1 MNFRASSSRA
11 AAKKPI
17 TGLNSS
23 ALNTPSACP
32 QSTPEVAEP
41 SGAMSWL
48 AKPTPITEPISAWEE
63 EFGRPNA
70 QVPRFQMIAA
80 MSSAKIIA

>member
-1 MNFRASSSRA
+1 MS
-11 AAKKPI
+11 
-17 TGLNSS
+17 GLNSS
-23 ALNTPSACP
+23 ALNTPSAWA

-41 SGAMSWL
+41 SGAISWL
-48 AKPTPITEPISAWEE
+48 ARPTPITEPISACEE
-63 EFGRPNA
+63 EFGRPKA